1 LKKVK
6 KKWSHEFNRA
16 TTTTKTKVTKVR
28 VEPKTFGTT
37 DLKRMRYDLDAA
49 WVTNSAFIQT
59 ASCEAYP

>member
-6 KKWSHEFNRA
+6 KKWSHEFNRP

-28 VEPKTFGTT
+28 VEPKAFGTT

-49 WVTNSAFIQT
+49 
-59 ASCEAYP
+59 